1 MKWKILLPIF
11 LAFGRSI
18 AAQLREQD
26 ENSTGKDDEAAEAI
40 DFAIARVENLIANK
54 PAVKTSPK

>member
-1 MKWKILLPIF
+1 MKWKILLPLF

-18 AAQLREQD
+18 AVQLREQD

-40 DFAIARVENLIANK
+40 DFAITRVENFISQPK
-54 PAVKTSPK
+54 TPTTPVK